1 MYITY
6 GGNGLCEARLAYS
19 DQLHIPKSLIVAL
32 YRPTIC
38 HYYNSCHN
46 IKGNSMAAISEE
58 DTKGEELSLSGSPIW
73 NLQAGEDI
81 FPSPPCD
88 QAKTLK
94 KYHLP
99 GDRSVMVA
107 SKTWPM

>member
-1 MYITY
+1 MVSVKHVWYILINYIYTIIVF
-6 GGNGLCEARLAYS
+6 ELAKANY
-19 DQLHIPKSLIVAL
+19 H
-32 YRPTIC
+32 
-38 HYYNSCHN
+38 HYYNSCHSMR
-46 IKGNSMAAISEE
+46 GNSMAAMSEE

-88 QAKTLK
+88 QANTLK

-107 SKTWPM
+107 SRTWPM

>member
-6 GGNGLCEARLAYS
+6 GGIGLWHNMLDYICQSLFEMDGLLLA
-19 DQLHIPKSLIVAL
+19 D
-32 YRPTIC
+32 
-38 HYYNSCHN
+38 YYNSCHS
-46 IKGNSMAAISEE
+46 IRGKRMAAKSEE

-88 QAKTLK
+88 QANTLK

-99 GDRSVMVA
+99 GDKSVMVA
-107 SKTWPM
+107 SRTCPM

>member
-1 MYITY
+1 MLHEIYFTC
-6 GGNGLCEARLAYS
+6 GGNDLCEARLAYS
-19 DQLHIPKSLIVAL
+19 VQLDIPKSLRWHFIG
-32 YRPTIC
+32 
-38 HYYNSCHN
+38 HYYNSRHR
-46 IKGNSMAAISEE
+46 IRGNSMAAMSDEE
-58 DTKGEELSLSGSPIW
+58 TKGEELSLSGSPIW

-88 QAKTLK
+88 QANTLK

-107 SKTWPM
+107 SRTWPM